1 MKITLAKTA
10 GFCFGVDR
18 AVQTVYD
25 LLEKGERVCT
35 LGPIIHNDQMVKEL
49 ESKGIRTVSSYTE
62 VLPGETLVIRSHG
75 VPAAVFEETAGIKT
89 VDATCPF
96 VAKIHK
102 IVAEKSAE
110 GYITV
115 IAGDASHQEV
125 IGIVG
130 HCTGEYYVVSGAEQF
145 RELLEKKEN
154 FSGKKV
160 ILVAQ
165 TTFNAEIWKEIQ
177 KISKKVCTNA
187 KIFDTICNATS
198 MRQQE
203 TRKLAAEND
212 VMIVIGGRHSSNTAK
227 LFDVC
232 KEECGRAYLIETAAE
247 LTGGGLEIQSK
258 LGEGT
263 KVTATF
269 VYDSIDRMPLGDTAF
284 TMVTLVS
291 CNPDIDFVYTH
302 TYNGKS
308 FEFSTKKIKEV
319 LNGVFIGEQDVL
331 HWIEEYIADGLC
343 EIKK

>member
-75 VPAAVFEETAGIKT
+75 VPAAVFEETAAAGIKT

-247 LTGGGLEIQSK
+247 LTGAMFDKCRSAGVVAG
-258 LGEGT
+258 
-263 KVTATF
+263 A
-269 VYDSIDRMPLGDTAF
+269 
-284 TMVTLVS
+284 
-291 CNPDIDFVYTH
+291 
-302 TYNGKS
+302 
-308 FEFSTKKIKEV
+308 STPAGIIKEASFWW
-319 LNGVFIGEQDVL
+319 GI
-331 HWIEEYIADGLC
+331 
-343 EIKK
+343 